1 MSDYRSYLFCVADL
15 PIRVAFSSNDANGIQ
30 LWPSFS
36 PFAAFSGE
44 GELFM
49 DLVVDD
55 SLPPVDKS
63 HRERIRVC
71 DTGNGDTIVDQT
83 DDGGYQFIIKDIDG
97 QECCLLIA
105 NSNFS
110 KCRCALNGNEDQRT
124 FGLNNALI
132 LCYAFAGSF
141 RNTILVHASLVRHN
155 GRGYAFIAQSGTGK
169 STQVSNWLRYIPDC
183 DLMNDDNP
191 VVRVIGEEVFVYG
204 TPWSGKT
211 PCYRD
216 VKAPLAAVTRIERC
230 ERNWVEKLPT
240 VAAFASFL
248 PSCSTMRWDK
258 RVFDN
263 VCNCISDVIRF
274 SELYTL
280 HCLPDRESAE
290 VCHSMIDHE

>member
-15 PIRVAFSSNDANGIQ
+15 PIRVSFSTKDANGIH
-30 LWPSFS
+30 LLPSFS
-36 PFAAFSGE
+36 PFAAFSVE
-44 GELFM
+44 GELFI

-55 SLPPVDKS
+55 SLQPVDKS

-141 RNTILVHASLVRHN
+141 RNTILVHASLV
-155 GRGYAFIAQSGTGK
+155 
-169 STQVSNWLRYIPDC
+169 
-183 DLMNDDNP
+183 
-191 VVRVIGEEVFVYG
+191 
-204 TPWSGKT
+204 
-211 PCYRD
+211 
-216 VKAPLAAVTRIERC
+216 
-230 ERNWVEKLPT
+230 
-240 VAAFASFL
+240 
-248 PSCSTMRWDK
+248 
-258 RVFDN
+258 
-263 VCNCISDVIRF
+263 
-274 SELYTL
+274 
-280 HCLPDRESAE
+280 
-290 VCHSMIDHE
+290 